1 MFKKTGFWTII
12 CYNKLYNI
20 FIMYNYQGRRIF
32 VARDTSDKIKYL
44 TQQEA
49 IKLFNAIKYSQSSHA
64 IRDLAIFRI
73 AYRCGLRAS
82 EIALIKLEDY
92 NALKGELYCRRLKGS
107 SNNTIRLDS
116 KTKSALDQYIKQY
129 NITCNSEALFTS
141 QKKRP
146 ISRQTL
152 DYLMK
157 KYCSIAGIADKRKYH
172 FHAIKHTTA
181 VHLAES
187 DMDIKELQWWLGHKA
202 VSNTEI
208 YFQFTTKQQ
217 EKMYAKLAEKSEMV

>member
-1 MFKKTGFWTII
+1 MPENSS
-12 CYNKLYNI
+12 NK
-20 FIMYNYQGRRIF
+20 M
-32 VARDTSDKIKYL
+32 KYL

-49 IKLFNAIKYSQSSHA
+49 IRLFNAIIFSDNSHA
-64 IRDLAIFRI
+64 VRDLALFRV

-82 EIALIKLEDY
+82 EISLIKLDDY
-92 NALKGELYCRRLKGS
+92 NADKGDLYCKRLKGS
-107 SNNTIRLDS
+107 NNNTIRLDAT
-116 KTKSALDQYIKQY
+116 TKKALDTYIRYYK
-129 NITCNSEALFTS
+129 IFCNSETLFKS
-141 QKKRP
+141 QKNNP

-157 KYCSIAGIADKRKYH
+157 KYCKIANISDKSKHH
-172 FHAIKHTTA
+172 FHTLKHTTA

-187 DMDIKELQWWLGHKA
+187 EMDIKELQWWLGHKS

-217 EKMYAKLAEKSEMV
+217 EKMYMKLEETSEMV

>member
-1 MFKKTGFWTII
+1 MVRKAD
-12 CYNKLYNI
+12 N
-20 FIMYNYQGRRIF
+20 
-32 VARDTSDKIKYL
+32 KIKYL

-49 IKLFNAIKYSQSSHA
+49 LKLFNAIENSKSIHTL
-64 IRDLAIFRI
+64 RDLAIFRV

-82 EIALIKLEDY
+82 EIAMIKLEDY
-92 NALKGELYCRRLKGS
+92 NISKGELYCKRLKGS

-116 KTKSALDQYIKQY
+116 KTKNTVDRYINEN
-129 NITCNSEALFTS
+129 NILSNSENLFKS
-141 QKKRP
+141 QKNNP

-152 DYLMK
+152 NYLMK
-157 KYCSIAGIADKRKYH
+157 KYCAIAEIDDKRKHH
-172 FHAIKHTTA
+172 FHALKHTTA

-217 EKMYAKLAEKSEMV
+217 EKMYSKLEEKSEMV